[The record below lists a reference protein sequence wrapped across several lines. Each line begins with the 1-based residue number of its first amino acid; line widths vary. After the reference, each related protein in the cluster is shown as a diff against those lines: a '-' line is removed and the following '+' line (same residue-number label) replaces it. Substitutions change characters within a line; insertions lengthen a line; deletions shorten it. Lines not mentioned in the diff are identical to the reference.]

1 MSVAMC
7 TPQAKVLVF
16 ILAFGVALAAVDG
29 ASARSKKPRHDA
41 EPTTILQD
49 YDGTPIIMQGLERP
63 KKRAPEESKPGGR
76 VERPRKVPRGSG
88 AYIPPPVPSPSGG
101 PPPAVLL
108 QPPPAPYRPP
118 PIKSFGDRVTD
129 CIHSYPLNKGIGNN
143 PTDQQMYI
151 RQCAN

>member
-1 MSVAMC
+1 MNAPLTKLLAVAV
-7 TPQAKVLVF
+7 AG
-16 ILAFGVALAAVDG
+16 AVALAAADG
-29 ASARSKKPRHDA
+29 ALARSKKARAKPEA
-41 EPTTILQD
+41 ASTVLQD

-63 KKRAPEESKPGGR
+63 KKQRAPEESKPSGR

-88 AYIPPPVPSPSGG
+88 GYIPPPVPSPSAGS
-101 PPPAVLL
+101 PPAALM
-108 QPPPAPYRPP
+108 QPPPAPNRPP

-129 CIHSYPLNKGIGNN
+129 CIHSYPLNRGIGNN